1 MKFNSVDYILFL
13 IIFGFLYFSFSANK
27 KIFLRN
33 VLLLIFSYIFYSWES
48 LYLIFFI
55 LYSSI
60 IDFFIGKWIYNSKK
74 QKTKKN
80 LLYLSLILN
89 LGMLFVVKYLSW
101 IINSIN
107 ITLNSLIGTDF
118 LINSVEI
125 VLPPGISFYTFQTLS
140 YTIEIYRNNFKPE
153 KNPLNYFNYVSF
165 FPQLIAGPIER
176 PNKLLPQLNNHNK
189 TVSPEM
195 IKQGIILITWGLVK
209 KIVFAD
215 NFGNIVSFAVNGN
228 LGIPGI
234 GYFTVLAFSLQIYMD
249 FSAYT
254 DIARGSA
261 KLFGIDLSRNFKT
274 PYFAA
279 SPTDFWKRW
288 HISLSQWIR
297 DYIYIPL
304 GGNKGKNID
313 YIRNILIAMGLCGL
327 WHGAGGLFFIWGIYH
342 GMILILY
349 KYIPI
354 DQFLVAKFKAFGK
367 ILAIFIMYHLTLL
380 GWIFFMSDNISQT
393 LSIGFSNFKIFY
405 EPIDPKLFELIY
417 TIFIFA
423 IPIFLFEMIA
433 YLKDAEFS
441 DILVKINKIKFTFFL
456 FASFYLIVFIGKR
469 DAYDFI
475 YFAF

>member
-1 MKFNSVDYILFL
+1 MKFNSIDYILFL
-13 IIFGFLYFSFSANK
+13 IIFGFLYFSFTASK

-33 VLLLIFSYIFYSWES
+33 ILLLGFSYIFYSWEAF
-48 LYLIFFI
+48 YLIFFI

-60 IDFFIGKWIYNSKK
+60 IDFFIGKWIYNAKN
-74 QKTKKN
+74 QKTKKKF
-80 LLYLSLILN
+80 LYLSLFLN

-107 ITLNSLIGTDF
+107 ISLNYLFGTDL
-118 LINSVEI
+118 LISSIEI

-153 KNPLNYFNYVSF
+153 KSPLNYFNYVSF

-176 PNKLLPQLNNHNK
+176 PNNLLPQLK
-189 TVSPEM
+189 DSKKIVSPEM
-195 IKQGIILITWGLVK
+195 IKSGIILILWGLVK

-215 NFGNIVSFAVNGN
+215 NFGNIVSFAVNSN
-228 LGIPGI
+228 LGIAGI

-261 KLFGIDLSRNFKT
+261 KLFGINLSRNFKT
-274 PYFAA
+274 PYFAT
-279 SPTDFWKRW
+279 SPADFWRRW

-304 GGNKGKNID
+304 GGNKNSDIG

-327 WHGAGGLFFIWGIYH
+327 WHGAGGLFFAWGIYH
-342 GMILILY
+342 AIILIIY

-354 DQFLVAKFKAFGK
+354 DQFLILKFKSLGK
-367 ILAIFIMYHLTLL
+367 ILAIFIMYNLTLL
-380 GWIFFMSDNISQT
+380 GWVFFMSDNLSQM

-405 EPIDPKLFELIY
+405 EPIDPILFDMIY
-417 TIFIFA
+417 TIIIFALPVFIFE
-423 IPIFLFEMIA
+423 IIA
-433 YLKDAEFS
+433 YLEDAEFS
-441 DILVKINKIKFTFFL
+441 DILVKIDKLKFTLFL
-456 FASFYLIVFIGKR
+456 IISFYLIVFIGKR